1 MTEGGKTI
9 GSVVIDSN
17 TGLNRERLWE
27 RNHAKKVLKKSKIA
41 VVIDANLKEIKNGVK
56 GMCINVSSMHD
67 LQDEEFA
74 GLHQKRHR
82 VADEELH
89 TSIRRLRNKALHR
102 QCAKLRKDVAQQ
114 FALFYFLDNRLD
126 LIGITKLSA

>member
-9 GSVVIDSN
+9 GSAVIDSN

-67 LQDEEFA
+67 LQDKQFT
-74 GLHQKRHR
+74 GFHQQNHFITNTKR
-82 VADEELH
+82 
-89 TSIRRLRNKALHR
+89 
-102 QCAKLRKDVAQQ
+102 
-114 FALFYFLDNRLD
+114 
-126 LIGITKLSA
+126 